1 MWNPNNFNVSYRYH
15 SNGQYEKLILSN
27 IKEGRL
33 MPLKVSAKS
42 TERLLKLQ
50 RNFILIIGTIELGV
64 SFMEYRLIM
73 NEFDVSIDIVFWTVV
88 IKAVIVFCIAL
99 AIHDRIML
107 NLYNRLLE
115 RYSARFIDILY
126 HGGIVDDQEIQD
138 LVNKITEYR
147 NIK

>member
-1 MWNPNNFNVSYRYH
+1 
-15 SNGQYEKLILSN
+15 
-27 IKEGRL
+27 

-50 RNFILIIGTIELGV
+50 RNFILIIGIIELAT

-73 NEFDVSIDIVFWTVV
+73 NEFDGSSDIVFWTVV
-88 IKAVIVFCIAL
+88 IKSVIVFCIAL
-99 AIHDRIML
+99 AIYDRIML

-115 RYSARFIDILY
+115 RYSAKFIDILY
-126 HGGIVDDQEIQD
+126 HGGIVDDQEIQN
-138 LVNKITEYR
+138 LIRKIAEYR